1 MRVSRHFLLP
11 AIVVAA
17 MLMTNFSSSF
27 TIHRTRTLSLLKERF
42 PGVRRIGI
50 MHRRHHRISPRVQ
63 QKFRGDC
70 NTRQNMKNMKNLN
83 TLKMKMSVYESD
95 LTDEIDETI
104 GIEDGKDDKENL
116 AFFSTLRSLGV
127 DFGLVRTG
135 IAISTGGYQPRP
147 LTILSNLNATQ
158 LSSKI
163 VDFVIAE
170 QATNIVLGL
179 PLHKNGTISEQST
192 LTKEF
197 GHILLQE
204 VRKKCGRRV
213 SVTLW
218 DERYTS
224 KEAASRI
231 AAEAMARNKR
241 IPTASDLEAQ
251 LDADAACIILEH
263 YYKDFGK
270 DAEEMVLGDRE
281 LEEKCDILYKEHL
294 KRLEEERREAMEM
307 REKGRNARREMI
319 ARARALE
326 EQQSGT
332 QIGGK
337 KKKKKKRKK

>member
-1 MRVSRHFLLP
+1 MRPARRPLLP
-11 AIVVAA
+11 VIAVSAV
-17 MLMTNFSSSF
+17 LMTNISSSL
-27 TIHRTRTLSLLKERF
+27 TIHRIQSVSLLKAPV
-42 PGVRRIGI
+42 PGVRRIGM
-50 MHRRHHRISPRVQ
+50 MHRLHHQMTPIAQ
-63 QKFRGDC
+63 QTFRSYYDTG
-70 NTRQNMKNMKNLN
+70 QNIVKKLN
-83 TLKMKMSVYESD
+83 TLQVKVSVDESD
-95 LTDEIDETI
+95 AAIEGGEGV
-104 GIEDGKDDKENL
+104 GIEYGNDDKENQ
-116 AFFSTLRSLGV
+116 AYFSTLRSLGV

-163 VDFVIAE
+163 VDYVISE

-179 PLHKNGTISEQST
+179 PLHKNGTVSEQST

-204 VRKKCGRRV
+204 VRKKCGKKV
-213 SVTLW
+213 KVTLW

-231 AAEAMARNKR
+231 AAEAMARNKP

-263 YYKDFGK
+263 YYNDFGK
-270 DAEEMVLGDRE
+270 DAEEMVLGDE
-281 LEEKCDILYKEHL
+281 ALEDECDRLYQEHL
-294 KRLEEERREAMEM
+294 TLWDVKRRQEMEM

-326 EQQSGT
+326 EK
-332 QIGGK
+332 QIFTSIEGK
-337 KKKKKKRKK
+337 KKKKKKKKK

>member
-1 MRVSRHFLLP
+1 MRVSRRLLLP

-17 MLMTNFSSSF
+17 TLMTKFSSSF
-27 TIHRTRTLSLLKERF
+27 KIYHTRTLSVLKE
-42 PGVRRIGI
+42 PSPSVRRIGM
-50 MHRRHHRISPRVQ
+50 MHRRHHRISPIVR
-63 QKFRGDC
+63 QKFSGDC
-70 NTRQNMKNMKNLN
+70 NTEQNMKNMNNLN
-83 TLKMKMSVYESD
+83 SQKVKMTVDEID
-95 LTDEIDETI
+95 VTDEIDESI
-104 GIEDGKDDKENL
+104 GIENGKGDKENQ

-147 LTILSNLNATQ
+147 LTILSDLNATQ

-163 VDFVIAE
+163 VDYVIAE

-204 VRKKCGRRV
+204 VRKKCGRKV

-263 YYKDFGK
+263 YYNDFGK
-270 DAEEMVLGDRE
+270 DAEEMELGDKE
-281 LEEKCDILYKEHL
+281 LEEKCDKLYQEHL

-337 KKKKKKRKK
+337 KKKRRKKKK